1 MTDDQV
7 PTFKPV
13 RRRSF
18 EEVATQIRERIE
30 DGTFGVGDKL
40 PAERALAE
48 QLGVS
53 RNTVREALRALEYT
67 GLLNQRPG
75 SAGGAFVSD
84 GSIDVIRS
92 AFDNLMRLGTV
103 TASDLMEA
111 RLAIGRQVAM
121 LACERYTDDDW
132 QALVENIE
140 ATREA
145 ALAGDLRRRV
155 RHSLAFHDLLAA
167 AAKSPVLR
175 ILSGVLTDI
184 TTHFVRARGE
194 MPNEF
199 VIASRERMLQHL
211 RARDGTKAADEM
223 HAYLSKALGSYL
235 QGVEL
240 PAAALALWPQQRRG
254 ENE

>member
-1 MTDDQV
+1 MTDV
-7 PTFKPV
+7 PPPTFKPV

-18 EEVATQIRERIE
+18 EDVAAQIRERIE

-53 RNTVREALRALEYT
+53 RNTVREALRSLEYA

-75 SAGGAFVSD
+75 SAGGAFVTD

-103 TASDLMEA
+103 TAADLMEA
-111 RLAIGRQVAM
+111 RLAIGRQVAL
-121 LACERYTDDDW
+121 LACERYTEEDW
-132 QALVENIE
+132 AAIVENVE
-140 ATREA
+140 ATRQA
-145 ALAGDLRRRV
+145 ALAGDLRKRV
-155 RHSLAFHDLLAA
+155 RHSLAFHDLLARA
-167 AAKSPVLR
+167 ARSPVLR

-184 TTHFVRARGE
+184 TMHFIRIRGE

-199 VIASRERMLQHL
+199 VIASRLRMLEHL
-211 RARDGTKAADEM
+211 SARNGTLAADEM
-223 HAYLSKALGSYL
+223 HAYLQTALRTYL

-240 PAAALALWPQQRRG
+240 PAASLTLWA
-254 ENE
+254 ENRPAGG

>member
-1 MTDDQV
+1 MTDNQLLAFR
-7 PTFKPV
+7 PA

-18 EEVATQIRERIE
+18 EEVASQIRERIE
-30 DGTFGVGDKL
+30 DGTFRVGDKL

-53 RNTVREALRALEYT
+53 RNTVREALRSLEYA
-67 GLLNQRPG
+67 GLLDQRPG
-75 SAGGAFVSD
+75 SAGGAFVRD
-84 GSIDVIRS
+84 GSVDVIRS
-92 AFDNLMRLGTV
+92 AFDNLMRLRTV
-103 TASDLMEA
+103 TASDVMEA

-121 LACERYTDDDW
+121 LACERYTEKDW
-132 QALVENIE
+132 QAMVENVE

-167 AAKSPVLR
+167 AANSPLLR

-211 RARDGTKAADEM
+211 KDRNGARAADEM
-223 HAYLSKALGSYL
+223 HAYLSRAFGSYL

-240 PAAALALWPQQRRG
+240 PASALAMWPQR
-254 ENE
+254 ESHDD